1 MIFYD
6 PVSQISDC
14 LITFGIANSFVV
26 IAQSKALNTLG
37 SLSILYEFLSP

>member
-1 MIFYD
+1 MILYD

-14 LITFGIANSFVV
+14 HMTFGIANSFVV

-37 SLSILYEFLSP
+37 SLSILDQLFSP